1 MGSVIEKYRHF
12 LEEKFGNS
20 HLFLSMQNKLRN
32 RKIRL
37 YVGIFLI
44 YFVAGF
50 AFLAIGL
57 QPVKS
62 AEAVYATEAESAEEY
77 LEIPAISLSTP
88 VKIST
93 LTGSDLSVP
102 EQIAASYSMHDN
114 KYFIFGHSSSV
125 FKDIKNL
132 QIGNQIIYQGQSYKV
147 SLVEEKAKANVN
159 MDDILASADI
169 PTIILMTCSGEKIE
183 GTNGDHTHRIIVT
196 AELDTGEL
204 QNE

>member
-159 MDDILASADI
+159 MEDILASADI